1 MLFCKTGMFKISQK
15 KFALVFKFALLS
27 ITVCAILVEGIMWNI
42 SVKLFLIN
50 LGQWLMRRIR
60 LKIFLF
66 LALVAIFQQ
75 SGTA

>member
-1 MLFCKTGMFKISQK
+1 MVQEGISFKDNSI
-15 KFALVFKFALLS
+15 LVFQFVPQS
-27 ITVCAILVEGIMWNI
+27 ITVCDILVEGTMWNI

-50 LGQWLMRRIR
+50 LGHWLTKRNR

-75 SGTA
+75 SVTA